1 MTTTTKPEP
10 FDVDSL
16 TLGETGKI
24 EELSNLPITAVAD
37 ENAPKGKLL
46 AAIIY
51 VVRRRTDP
59 KYTLEAAGRIPI
71 GDAMRE
77 LGLVADDD
85 EELDDEGK
93 GDASSETS
101 ELVSSPASSSI

>member
-1 MTTTTKPEP
+1 MTTSEKPAP

-37 ENAPKGKLL
+37 DSAPKGKLL

-71 GDAMRE
+71 GEAMRE
-77 LGLVADDD
+77 LGLIEDDD
-85 EELDDEGK
+85 EPEDSEGK
-93 GDASSETS
+93 DDASSETR
-101 ELVSSPASSSI
+101 ELASSRPSSSI